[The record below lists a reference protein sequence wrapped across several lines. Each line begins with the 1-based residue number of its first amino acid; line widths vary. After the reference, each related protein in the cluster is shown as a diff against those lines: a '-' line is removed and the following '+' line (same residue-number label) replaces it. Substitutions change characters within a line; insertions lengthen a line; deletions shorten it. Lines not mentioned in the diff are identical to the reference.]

1 MREAV
6 KATKSKMGNYDKI
19 KNIRK
24 RLVKNRPE
32 ANIAENRKRIVYRSL
47 DGHLRV
53 RLSHIPLF
61 LFVY

>member
-32 ANIAENRKRIVYRSL
+32 ARRTKKESSV
-47 DGHLRV
+47 
-53 RLSHIPLF
+53 SHWIFPF
-61 LFVY
+61 NYE